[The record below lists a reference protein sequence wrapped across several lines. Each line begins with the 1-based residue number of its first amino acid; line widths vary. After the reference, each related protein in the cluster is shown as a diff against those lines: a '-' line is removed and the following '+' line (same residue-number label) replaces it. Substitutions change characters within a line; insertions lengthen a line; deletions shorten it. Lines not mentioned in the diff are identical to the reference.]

1 MQIVMRFFRKHQ
13 TQSANADSGYKKDQ
27 HRLTESMPL
36 INEDNRA
43 FLKGKRQKL
52 AQSSEVFDNLEASIG
67 ITRPGCAIQVGC
79 GAVFTVSLGILFTFL
94 GLLASVATIGSL
106 LQSPH
111 LTPET
116 STTAVMLASGM
127 IFLLFMGPGGIMQ
140 SYLAERNWGYITGLY
155 NQLLAHGQI
164 VEGTIISVEQAMI
177 EQVVT
182 PRVILHYRFTVPGQ
196 PREYEGQYKLFPDQ
210 TFETGQKVTV
220 LYLSRFIQVLL

>member
-1 MQIVMRFFRKHQ
+1 MQIVMRFFRKRQ

-67 ITRPGCAIQVGC
+67 ITKPGCAIQVGC
-79 GAVFTVSLGILFTFL
+79 GAVFTVSLGILFAFL
-94 GLLASVATIGSL
+94 GLMMSVAAIGSL

-116 STTAVMLASGM
+116 STTGVMLAGGM
-127 IFLLFMGPGGIMQ
+127 IFLLFWGPGAMMQ

-155 NQLLAHGQI
+155 NRLVAYGQV
-164 VEGTIISVEQAMI
+164 VEGTITSVEPIMI
-177 EQVVT
+177 EKVVT

-196 PREYEGQYKLFPDQ
+196 SGEFEGQYRLLPDQ
-210 TFETGQKVTV
+210 IFAPEQKVTV